1 MTIGIRNRPCVD
13 CGRRM
18 IMQIKLQLK
27 NYWEVAC
34 DLLAYPVFE
43 DEAGDLSLLETLNK
57 ITRGAAEALLTSGAF
72 KPELHKTSRIY
83 NPAGLKTRCLLL
95 VGAGKKSQF
104 EPSRFREVV
113 GAAVRHARTAAG
125 RSVAFLC
132 RGDLPAGLEARLA
145 VEGACYANF
154 ESNIY
159 KTRDKESIDV
169 ETFQLLFDYKV
180 PTKEIREAIRRG
192 TIVGEA
198 TNFTRTLVNEP
209 SNILTPSGLA
219 DHALKMA
226 SKTGLRA
233 RVLERK
239 EMEKLGM
246 NALLAVSRGS
256 QEVPKL
262 IILETH
268 GESKKRKGGAPLYAL
283 VGKGVTFDSGGISI
297 KPAAK
302 MEEMKADMAGGAA
315 VLGAMMALAQ
325 ISSPHRIMG
334 LIPAV
339 ENLPSGSATKPGDVV
354 RSYLGKTIEII
365 NTDAEGRLILADAL
379 AYARKLGASHIIDIA
394 TLTGACVVALGHV
407 NAGMMGTDQNSID
420 QLRKNCG
427 ITGEG
432 LWQLPL
438 DDAYR
443 KAIRSEIAD
452 IKNIGDRSAGTIT
465 AAKFLQEFVEDTP
478 WVHLDIAGMDLDT
491 DGRRFACKGATGFG
505 VRTFVQLLE

>member
-18 IMQIKLQLK
+18 IMQIRLQLK

-43 DEAGDLSLLETLNK
+43 DEARDLSLLETLNK

-262 IILETH
+262 IIL
-268 GESKKRKGGAPLYAL
+268 
-283 VGKGVTFDSGGISI
+283 
-297 KPAAK
+297 
-302 MEEMKADMAGGAA
+302 
-315 VLGAMMALAQ
+315 
-325 ISSPHRIMG
+325 
-334 LIPAV
+334 
-339 ENLPSGSATKPGDVV
+339 
-354 RSYLGKTIEII
+354 
-365 NTDAEGRLILADAL
+365 
-379 AYARKLGASHIIDIA
+379 
-394 TLTGACVVALGHV
+394 
-407 NAGMMGTDQNSID
+407 
-420 QLRKNCG
+420 
-427 ITGEG
+427 
-432 LWQLPL
+432 
-438 DDAYR
+438 
-443 KAIRSEIAD
+443 
-452 IKNIGDRSAGTIT
+452 
-465 AAKFLQEFVEDTP
+465 
-478 WVHLDIAGMDLDT
+478 
-491 DGRRFACKGATGFG
+491 
-505 VRTFVQLLE
+505 